1 MNAKYSPL
9 IPGLTGEASGKV
21 FHPVDKPSG
30 LIRSTLSRK
39 SKKQSTFELINSSA
53 LTKHGQVFCSSYIY
67 IYTIISFLQELAAHA
82 AAEAAV
88 RAQQSRV

>member
-9 IPGLTGEASGKV
+9 IPGLTGEASGEV
-21 FHPVDKPSG
+21 FQPVDKPSG

-53 LTKHGQVFCSSYIY
+53 LTKHSQVFCSS
-67 IYTIISFLQELAAHA
+67 
-82 AAEAAV
+82 
-88 RAQQSRV
+88 

>member
-1 MNAKYSPL
+1 MYAKYSPL
-9 IPGLTGEASGKV
+9 IPGLTGEASGEV

-53 LTKHGQVFCSSYIY
+53 LTKHSQVFLFVYIE
-67 IYTIISFLQELAAHA
+67 I
-82 AAEAAV
+82 
-88 RAQQSRV
+88 